1 MLFHF
6 MAPYFFKEVHD
17 MENKKDGE
25 FSQTSVPMSQR
36 KSFWEICVV
45 WIGYVFV
52 VTGMQV
58 GGTMGVSTDFA
69 TLLKALGVGSLI
81 LLVLG
86 SFMGLIALKTGLTF
100 GKLCRYA
107 FGTYGSHVISLMI
120 VLTLIGWFSVDA
132 YMIGQASNALF
143 PALPIIPI
151 AIISGVGMTITALF
165 GMKWMSKLSDIAV
178 PLVLIF
184 GIISIVLSVKST
196 GGLTGLFSI
205 QPDNPLS
212 FNELVSLS
220 IGSFVCGAVSFTP
233 DVLRFAKNK
242 KQTLII
248 MFLAMI
254 LANPLMIIL
263 GAVGAI
269 ATGYSDITYVL
280 ASQGLLAPAF
290 IVMILNIWS
299 TAQGCV
305 YSGSLSLGNTVPAK
319 RTYLVLGFGLA
330 GTIGAVVGFYNY
342 FGNFINFLATTIPAL
357 GGVFIADYLVTY
369 RAGYPSL
376 EDGSIPKIKWQ
387 AFVAWGLGIATNYV
401 HFGITQV
408 NCIIVAFVLETVLSV
423 VFHPVKVKVVSAA

>member
-1 MLFHF
+1 
-6 MAPYFFKEVHD
+6 
-17 MENKKDGE
+17 MENRNDAE
-25 FSQTSVPMSQR
+25 FSQTSVPKDKR

-58 GGTMGVSTDFA
+58 GGTMRVSTDFA
-69 TLLKALGVGSLI
+69 TLLKALAVGSLV

-100 GKLCRYA
+100 GMLCRYA
-107 FGTYGSHVISLMI
+107 FGNLGSHVISLMI
-120 VLTLIGWFSVDA
+120 VITLIGWFSVDA

-143 PALPIIPI
+143 PVLPIIPI
-151 AIISGVGMTITALF
+151 SILAGIGMTVTALI
-165 GMKWMSKLSDIAV
+165 GMKWMSKLSDVAV

-184 GIISIVLSVKST
+184 CIISIVLSVKST
-196 GGLTGLFSI
+196 GGLSGLFSI
-205 QPDNPLS
+205 RPDNPAS
-212 FNELVSLS
+212 FNELVSLA

-254 LANPLMIIL
+254 IANPLMIIL

-280 ASQGLLAPAF
+280 AAQGLLAPAF

-305 YSGSLSLGNTVPAK
+305 YSGSLSLGNTINVK
-319 RTYLVLGFGLA
+319 RKYLVLGFGIA
-330 GTIGAVVGFYNY
+330 GTIGAVVGFYN
-342 FGNFINFLATTIPAL
+342 
-357 GGVFIADYLVTY
+357 
-369 RAGYPSL
+369 
-376 EDGSIPKIKWQ
+376 
-387 AFVAWGLGIATNYV
+387 
-401 HFGITQV
+401 
-408 NCIIVAFVLETVLSV
+408 
-423 VFHPVKVKVVSAA
+423 

>member
-1 MLFHF
+1 MHICII
-6 MAPYFFKEVHD
+6 YQ
-17 MENKKDGE
+17 NKKDEE
-25 FSQTSVPMSQR
+25 FLQTSVPTSQR

-86 SFMGLIALKTGLTF
+86 SFMGLIAQKTGLTF

-107 FGTYGSHVISLMI
+107 FGTYGANIISLMI

-143 PALPIIPI
+143 PVLPIIPV
-151 AIISGVGMTITALF
+151 AIIGGIGMIITALF

-184 GIISIVLSVKST
+184 GIISIVLSVKKT
-196 GGLTGLFSI
+196 GGLSGLFSI
-205 QPDNPLS
+205 RPDNPSS
-212 FNELVSLS
+212 FNELVSL
-220 IGSFVCGAVSFTP
+220 
-233 DVLRFAKNK
+233 
-242 KQTLII
+242 
-248 MFLAMI
+248 
-254 LANPLMIIL
+254 
-263 GAVGAI
+263 AI

-305 YSGSLSLGNTVPAK
+305 YSGSLSLGNTISTK

-342 FGNFINFLATTIPAL
+342 FFLRRW
-357 GGVFIADYLVTY
+357 FY
-369 RAGYPSL
+369 S
-376 EDGSIPKIKWQ
+376 
-387 AFVAWGLGIATNYV
+387 
-401 HFGITQV
+401 
-408 NCIIVAFVLETVLSV
+408 
-423 VFHPVKVKVVSAA
+423 

>member
-1 MLFHF
+1 MD
-6 MAPYFFKEVHD
+6 E
-17 MENKKDGE
+17 KKDVE
-25 FSQTSVPMSQR
+25 FTQQAVPLSQR
-36 KSFWEICVV
+36 KGFLEICVV

-58 GGTMGVSTDFA
+58 GGTMGISTDFA
-69 TLLKALGVGSLI
+69 TLLQALAVGSVI
-81 LLVLG
+81 LLILG

-107 FGTYGSHVISLMI
+107 FGSLGSHIISLMI
-120 VLTLIGWFSVDA
+120 VVTLIGWFSVDA
-132 YMIGQASNALF
+132 YMIGQASHALF
-143 PALPIIPI
+143 SFLPIIPI
-151 AIISGVGMTITALF
+151 AILAGIAMTTTALF
-165 GMKWMSKLSDIAV
+165 GMSWMSKLSDIAV

-184 GIISIVLSVKST
+184 GILSIVLSVKST
-196 GGLTGLFSI
+196 GGMDALLAI
-205 QPDNPLS
+205 QPKNPAS
-212 FNELVSLS
+212 FNTLVSLA

-248 MFLAMI
+248 MFIAMM

-290 IVMILNIWS
+290 LVMILNIWS

-305 YSGSLSLGNTVPAK
+305 YSGSLSLGNTLSIDRK
-319 RTYLVLGFGLA
+319 YLVIGFGAL
-330 GTIGAVVGFYNY
+330 GTLGAVLGFYNY
-342 FGNFINFLATTIPAL
+342 FGQFINFLATTIPAL

-369 RAGYPSL
+369 RNGYPSL
-376 EDGSIPKIKWQ
+376 DGGMIPQVKWQ
-387 AFVAWGLGIATNYV
+387 AFLAWGLGIAANYLS
-401 HFGITQV
+401 FGIGQV
-408 NCIIVAFVLETVLSV
+408 NSILVAFLMEAGLSLWIKKIRNV
-423 VFHPVKVKVVSAA
+423 NNTKIVSENV

>member
-1 MLFHF
+1 MK
-6 MAPYFFKEVHD
+6 KEKMND
-17 MENKKDGE
+17 SE
-25 FSQTSVPMSQR
+25 FTQSSVPASQ
-36 KSFWEICVV
+36 KKNFWEICVV

-58 GGTMGVSTDFA
+58 GGTMGTSTDFA
-69 TLLKALGVGSLI
+69 TLLKALAVGSVV

-86 SFMGLIALKTGLTF
+86 TFMGLIALKTGNTF
-100 GKLCRYA
+100 GMLCRYA
-107 FGTYGSHVISLMI
+107 FGKIGSNVISLMI
-120 VLTLIGWFSVDA
+120 VVTLIGWFSVDA

-151 AIISGVGMTITALF
+151 AIVAGIAMTATALF

-196 GGLTGLFSI
+196 GGLTELFAI
-205 QPDNPLS
+205 QPKNPSS
-212 FNELVSLS
+212 FNTLVSLS

-248 MFLAMI
+248 MFLAMMI
-254 LANPLMIIL
+254 ANPLMIIL
-263 GAVGAI
+263 GAVGSI
-269 ATGYSDITYVL
+269 ATGYSDITFVL
-280 ASQGLLAPAF
+280 AAQGLLAPAF

-305 YSGSLSLGNTVPAK
+305 YSGSLSLANTFRIDRKV
-319 RTYLVLGFGLA
+319 LVIGFGLA
-330 GTIGAVVGFYNY
+330 GTIGAVIGFYNY
-342 FGNFINFLATTIPAL
+342 FGTFINFLATTIPAL
-357 GGVFIADYLVTY
+357 GGVFIADYLVKY
-369 RAGYPSL
+369 RKGYPSL
-376 EDGSIPKIKWQ
+376 DGDDIPAVNWG
-387 AFVAWGLGIATNYV
+387 AFIAWGLGIATNYV

-408 NCIIVAFVLETVLSV
+408 NCIIVAAVIEAVFAVISAKVSEVKKTSSV
-423 VFHPVKVKVVSAA
+423 GMQNA

>member
-1 MLFHF
+1 MK
-6 MAPYFFKEVHD
+6 KEK
-17 MENKKDGE
+17 MNYSE
-25 FSQTSVPMSQR
+25 FTQSSVPASQ
-36 KSFWEICVV
+36 KKNFWEICVV

-58 GGTMGVSTDFA
+58 GGTMGTSTDFA
-69 TLLKALGVGSLI
+69 TLLKALAVGSVV

-86 SFMGLIALKTGLTF
+86 TFMGLIALKTGNTF
-100 GKLCRYA
+100 GMLCRYA
-107 FGTYGSHVISLMI
+107 FGKIGSNVISLMI
-120 VLTLIGWFSVDA
+120 VVTLIGWFSVDA

-151 AIISGVGMTITALF
+151 AIVAGIAMTATALF

-196 GGLTGLFSI
+196 GGLTGLFAI
-205 QPDNPLS
+205 QPKNPSS
-212 FNELVSLS
+212 FNTLVSLS

-248 MFLAMI
+248 MFLAMMI
-254 LANPLMIIL
+254 ANPLMIIL
-263 GAVGAI
+263 GAVGSI
-269 ATGYSDITYVL
+269 ATGYSDITFVL
-280 ASQGLLAPAF
+280 AAQGLLAPAF

-305 YSGSLSLGNTVPAK
+305 YSGSLSLANTFRIDRKV
-319 RTYLVLGFGLA
+319 LVIGFGLA
-330 GTIGAVVGFYNY
+330 GTIGAVIGFYNY
-342 FGNFINFLATTIPAL
+342 FGT
-357 GGVFIADYLVTY
+357 FIADYLVKY
-369 RAGYPSL
+369 RKGYPSL
-376 EDGSIPKIKWQ
+376 DGDDIPAVNWG
-387 AFVAWGLGIATNYV
+387 AFIAWGLGIATNYV

-408 NCIIVAFVLETVLSV
+408 NCIIVAAVIEAVFAVISAKASEVKKTSSV
-423 VFHPVKVKVVSAA
+423 GMQNA

>member
-1 MLFHF
+1 MK
-6 MAPYFFKEVHD
+6 KEKMND
-17 MENKKDGE
+17 SE
-25 FSQTSVPMSQR
+25 FTQSSVPASQ
-36 KSFWEICVV
+36 KKNFWEICVV

-58 GGTMGVSTDFA
+58 GGTMGTSTDFA
-69 TLLKALGVGSLI
+69 TLLKALAVGSVV

-86 SFMGLIALKTGLTF
+86 TFMGLIALKTGNTF
-100 GKLCRYA
+100 GMLCRYA
-107 FGTYGSHVISLMI
+107 FGKIGSNVISLMI
-120 VLTLIGWFSVDA
+120 VVTLIGWFSVDA

-151 AIISGVGMTITALF
+151 AIVAGIAMTATALF

-196 GGLTGLFSI
+196 GGLTGLFAI
-205 QPDNPLS
+205 QPKNPSS
-212 FNELVSLS
+212 FNTLVSLS

-248 MFLAMI
+248 MFLAMMI
-254 LANPLMIIL
+254 ANPLMIIL
-263 GAVGAI
+263 GAVGSI
-269 ATGYSDITYVL
+269 ATGYSDITFVL
-280 ASQGLLAPAF
+280 AAQGLLAPAF

-305 YSGSLSLGNTVPAK
+305 YSGSLSLANTFRIDRKV
-319 RTYLVLGFGLA
+319 LVIGFGLA
-330 GTIGAVVGFYNY
+330 GTIGAVIGFYNY
-342 FGNFINFLATTIPAL
+342 FGTFINFLATTIPAL
-357 GGVFIADYLVTY
+357 GGVFIADYLVKY
-369 RAGYPSL
+369 RKGYPSL
-376 EDGSIPKIKWQ
+376 DGDDIPAVNWG
-387 AFVAWGLGIATNYV
+387 AFIAWGLGIVTNYV

-408 NCIIVAFVLETVLSV
+408 NCIIVAAVIEAVFAVISAKVSEVKKTSSV
-423 VFHPVKVKVVSAA
+423 GMQNA

>member
-1 MLFHF
+1 
-6 MAPYFFKEVHD
+6 
-17 MENKKDGE
+17 MEKRENVKDSE
-25 FSQTSVPMSQR
+25 FTQTSVPASQK

-58 GGTMGVSTDFA
+58 GGTMGISTDFA
-69 TLLKALGVGSLI
+69 TLLKALAVGSIVLLI
-81 LLVLG
+81 LG
-86 SFMGLIALKTGLTF
+86 SFMGLIALKTGNTF
-100 GKLCRYA
+100 GMLCRYA
-107 FGTYGSHVISLMI
+107 FGKYGSQIISLMI
-120 VLTLIGWFSVDA
+120 VVTLVGWFSVDT

-143 PALPIIPI
+143 PSLPIIPI
-151 AIISGVGMTITALF
+151 AIAAGIGMTATALF

-196 GGLTGLFSI
+196 GGLTGLFAI
-205 QPDNPLS
+205 QPDNPAS
-212 FNELVSLS
+212 FNTLVSLS

-254 LANPLMIIL
+254 IANPLMIIL

-269 ATGYSDITYVL
+269 ATGYSDITFVL
-280 ASQGLLAPAF
+280 AAQGLLAPAF

-305 YSGSLSLGNTVPAK
+305 YSGSLSLGNTFKVDRK
-319 RTYLVLGFGLA
+319 ILVIGFGLA
-330 GTIGAVVGFYNY
+330 GTIGAVIGFYNY
-342 FGNFINFLATTIPAL
+342 FGTFINFLATTIPAL
-357 GGVFIADYLVTY
+357 GGVFIADYLVKY
-369 RAGYPSL
+369 RKGYPSL
-376 EDGSIPKIKWQ
+376 DGDAIPAVNWG
-387 AFVAWGLGIATNYV
+387 AFIAWGLGIATNYV
-401 HFGITQV
+401 SFGITQV
-408 NCIIVAFVLETVLSV
+408 NCIIVAAVVESV
-423 VFHPVKVKVVSAA
+423 FALISAKHASAKKAAAVEMQHA

>member
-1 MLFHF
+1 MD
-6 MAPYFFKEVHD
+6 ER
-17 MENKKDGE
+17 KDVE
-25 FSQTSVPMSQR
+25 FAQEAVPMSQR

-69 TLLKALGVGSLI
+69 TLLKALAVGSVI

-107 FGTYGSHVISLMI
+107 FGNLGSHVISLMI
-120 VLTLIGWFSVDA
+120 VVTLVGWFSVDA

-143 PALPIIPI
+143 SFLPIIPI
-151 AIISGVGMTITALF
+151 AILAGVAMTCTALF

-196 GGLTGLFSI
+196 GGLSGLFAI
-205 QPDNPLS
+205 QPENPSS
-212 FNELVSLS
+212 FNTLVSLS

-248 MFLAMI
+248 MFIAMI

-263 GAVGAI
+263 GAVGAV

-305 YSGSLSLGNTVPAK
+305 YSGSLSLGNSIHVK
-319 RTYLVLGFGLA
+319 RSYLVIGFGLA

-342 FGNFINFLATTIPAL
+342 FGQFIDFLATTIPAL

-369 RAGYPSL
+369 RKGYPSL
-376 EDGSIPKIKWQ
+376 EGNAVPQVKWQ
-387 AFVAWGLGIATNYV
+387 AFVAWGCGIATNYV
-401 HFGITQV
+401 HFGITQI
-408 NCIIVAFVLETVLSV
+408 NCILVAFLLEASLSYIIEKSKETYRV
-423 VFHPVKVKVVSAA
+423 NIEPTTK

>member
-1 MLFHF
+1 MK
-6 MAPYFFKEVHD
+6 KEKMND
-17 MENKKDGE
+17 SE
-25 FSQTSVPMSQR
+25 FTQSSVPASQ
-36 KSFWEICVV
+36 KKNFWEICVV

-58 GGTMGVSTDFA
+58 GGTMGASTDFA
-69 TLLKALGVGSLI
+69 TLLKALAVGSVV

-86 SFMGLIALKTGLTF
+86 TFMGLIALKTGNTF
-100 GKLCRYA
+100 GMLCRYA
-107 FGTYGSHVISLMI
+107 FGKIGSNVISLMI
-120 VLTLIGWFSVDA
+120 VVTLIGWFSVDA

-151 AIISGVGMTITALF
+151 AIVAGIAMTATALF

-196 GGLTGLFSI
+196 GGLTGLFAI
-205 QPDNPLS
+205 QPKNPLS
-212 FNELVSLS
+212 FNTLVSLS

-248 MFLAMI
+248 MFLAMMI
-254 LANPLMIIL
+254 ANPLMIIL
-263 GAVGAI
+263 GAVGSI
-269 ATGYSDITYVL
+269 ATGYSDITFVL
-280 ASQGLLAPAF
+280 AAQGLLAPAF

-305 YSGSLSLGNTVPAK
+305 YSGSLSLANTFRIDRKV
-319 RTYLVLGFGLA
+319 LVIGFGLA
-330 GTIGAVVGFYNY
+330 GTIGAVIGFYNY
-342 FGNFINFLATTIPAL
+342 FGTFINFLATTIPAL
-357 GGVFIADYLVTY
+357 GGVFIADYLVKY
-369 RAGYPSL
+369 RKGYPSL
-376 EDGSIPKIKWQ
+376 DGDDIPAVNWG
-387 AFVAWGLGIATNYV
+387 AFIAWGLGIATNYV

-408 NCIIVAFVLETVLSV
+408 NCIIVAAVIEA
-423 VFHPVKVKVVSAA
+423 VFAVISVKVSEAKKTSSVGMQNA

>member
-1 MLFHF
+1 MK
-6 MAPYFFKEVHD
+6 KEKMND
-17 MENKKDGE
+17 SE
-25 FSQTSVPMSQR
+25 FTQSSVPASQ
-36 KSFWEICVV
+36 KKNFWEICVV

-58 GGTMGVSTDFA
+58 GGTMGTSTDFA
-69 TLLKALGVGSLI
+69 TLLKALAVGSVV

-86 SFMGLIALKTGLTF
+86 TFMGLIALKTGNTF
-100 GKLCRYA
+100 GMLCRYA
-107 FGTYGSHVISLMI
+107 FGKIGSNVISLMI
-120 VLTLIGWFSVDA
+120 VITLIGWFSVDA

-151 AIISGVGMTITALF
+151 AIVAGIAMTATALF

-196 GGLTGLFSI
+196 GGLTGLFAI
-205 QPDNPLS
+205 QPKNPLS
-212 FNELVSLS
+212 FNTLVSLS

-248 MFLAMI
+248 MFLAMMI
-254 LANPLMIIL
+254 ANPLMIIL
-263 GAVGAI
+263 GAVGSI
-269 ATGYSDITYVL
+269 ATGYSDITFVL
-280 ASQGLLAPAF
+280 AAQGLLAPAF

-305 YSGSLSLGNTVPAK
+305 YSGSLSLANTFRIDRK
-319 RTYLVLGFGLA
+319 ILVIGFGLA
-330 GTIGAVVGFYNY
+330 GTIGAVIGFYNY
-342 FGNFINFLATTIPAL
+342 FGTFINFLATTIPAL
-357 GGVFIADYLVTY
+357 GGVFIADYLVKY
-369 RAGYPSL
+369 RKGYPSL
-376 EDGSIPKIKWQ
+376 DGDDIPAVNWG
-387 AFVAWGLGIATNYV
+387 AFTAWGLGIATNYV

-408 NCIIVAFVLETVLSV
+408 NCIIVAAVIEAVFAVISAKASEIKKTSSV
-423 VFHPVKVKVVSAA
+423 GMQNA

>member
-1 MLFHF
+1 MEESRILELMQNVLF
-6 MAPYFFKEVHD
+6 ADINEEY
-17 MENKKDGE
+17 
-25 FSQTSVPMSQR
+25 
-36 KSFWEICVV
+36 
-45 WIGYVFV
+45 
-52 VTGMQV
+52 
-58 GGTMGVSTDFA
+58 
-69 TLLKALGVGSLI
+69 I
-81 LLVLG
+81 LE
-86 SFMGLIALKTGLTF
+86 
-100 GKLCRYA
+100 
-107 FGTYGSHVISLMI
+107 
-120 VLTLIGWFSVDA
+120 
-132 YMIGQASNALF
+132 QASNALF

-387 AFVAWGLGIATNYV
+387 AFV
-401 HFGITQV
+401 
-408 NCIIVAFVLETVLSV
+408 LETVLSV